1 MHQPLQA
8 ILGATARALLSQTD
22 LMWPKWEVSNRRSI
36 PRFVH
41 TCEFPTSAACHA
53 EARPSFGLCSGLR
66 SVLLMTTRRTPRGH
80 GKTTPRATARPQDKP
95 VNPDIPETLMTPQ
108 ELASRW
114 SLSQKTLANHRC
126 NGTGVPYVKIG
137 VAVRYRISDVLDH
150 EHRVAAG
157 EVA

>member
-1 MHQPLQA
+1 
-8 ILGATARALLSQTD
+8 
-22 LMWPKWEVSNRRSI
+22 
-36 PRFVH
+36 
-41 TCEFPTSAACHA
+41 
-53 EARPSFGLCSGLR
+53 
-66 SVLLMTTRRTPRGH
+66 
-80 GKTTPRATARPQDKP
+80 